1 MDIISVVVVFTGL
14 LFIIISKVINR
25 ENAKMLLAGYN
36 TMSKSEREK
45 FDIDGYLNFFK
56 PFFFKLGAYTT
67 LIYFITLF
75 IFNVGI
81 AVIAYTI
88 SILIPLPYIVI
99 KGNKF
104 YKKGWNIS
112 LISNNIKKNIFSK
125 SIIKNPTISNGVYKQ

>member
-1 MDIISVVVVFTGL
+1 MDIISVVIIFTGL
-14 LFIIISKVINR
+14 LFIIISKVVNK

-56 PFFFKLGAYTT
+56 PFFFKLGAYST

-75 IFNVGI
+75 TFHQGI

-99 KGNKF
+99 KGNGF
-104 YKKGWNIS
+104 YKKGWNLS
-112 LISNNIKKNIFSK
+112 LISYKLKKDIFPNK
-125 SIIKNPTISNGVYKQ
+125 I

>member
-1 MDIISVVVVFTGL
+1 MDIISVVIIFTGL
-14 LFIIISKVINR
+14 LFIIISKVVNK

-56 PFFFKLGAYTT
+56 PFFFKLGAYST

-75 IFNVGI
+75 TFHQGI

-88 SILIPLPYIVI
+88 SILIPLPFIVI
-99 KGNKF
+99 RGNKF

-112 LISNNIKKNIFSK
+112 LISYKLKKDIFPNK
-125 SIIKNPTISNGVYKQ
+125 I

>member
-1 MDIISVVVVFTGL
+1 MDIISVVIIFTGL

-75 IFNVGI
+75 IFNLGI

-99 KGNKF
+99 KGNNF
-104 YKKGWNIS
+104 YKKG
-112 LISNNIKKNIFSK
+112 
-125 SIIKNPTISNGVYKQ
+125 

>member
-1 MDIISVVVVFTGL
+1 MHQLSMAWHHILTELVINMDIISVVIVFTGL

-75 IFNVGI
+75 IFNLGI

-99 KGNKF
+99 KGNNF

-112 LISNNIKKNIFSK
+112 LISNNISVKF
-125 SIIKNPTISNGVYKQ
+125 

>member
-1 MDIISVVVVFTGL
+1 MDIISVVIVFTGL

-112 LISNNIKKNIFSK
+112 LISYKLKKDIFPNK
-125 SIIKNPTISNGVYKQ
+125 I

>member
-1 MDIISVVVVFTGL
+1 MDIISVVIIFTGL

-56 PFFFKLGAYTT
+56 PFFFKLGTYST

-75 IFNVGI
+75 IFNLDLAG
-81 AVIAYTI
+81 IAYTI
-88 SILIPLPYIVI
+88 SILIPLPYLII
-99 KGNKF
+99 KGNRF
-104 YKKGWNIS
+104 YKKGWNLS
-112 LISNNIKKNIFSK
+112 LIS
-125 SIIKNPTISNGVYKQ
+125 

>member
-1 MDIISVVVVFTGL
+1 MDIISVVIVFTGL

-56 PFFFKLGAYTT
+56 PFLFKLGAYTT
-67 LIYFITLF
+67 LIYLITLF
-75 IFNVGI
+75 IFNLGI
-81 AVIAYTI
+81 AIIAYTI

-99 KGNKF
+99 KGNNF
-104 YKKGWNIS
+104 YKKG
-112 LISNNIKKNIFSK
+112 
-125 SIIKNPTISNGVYKQ
+125 

>member
-1 MDIISVVVVFTGL
+1 MDIISVVIIFTGL
-14 LFIIISKVINR
+14 LFIIISKVVNK
-25 ENAKMLLAGYN
+25 ENAKMLLAGHN

-56 PFFFKLGAYTT
+56 PFFFKLGAYST

-75 IFNVGI
+75 TFHQGI

-88 SILIPLPYIVI
+88 SILIPLPFIVI
-99 KGNKF
+99 RGNKF

-112 LISNNIKKNIFSK
+112 LISYKLKKDIFPNK
-125 SIIKNPTISNGVYKQ
+125 I

>member
-1 MDIISVVVVFTGL
+1 MDIISVVIVFTGL

-25 ENAKMLLAGYN
+25 ENAKMLLSGYN

-75 IFNVGI
+75 IFNLGI
-81 AVIAYTI
+81 AVIVYTI
-88 SILIPLPYIVI
+88 SILIPLPYLVI

-104 YKKGWNIS
+104 YKK
-112 LISNNIKKNIFSK
+112 
-125 SIIKNPTISNGVYKQ
+125 V

>member
-1 MDIISVVVVFTGL
+1 MDIISVVIVFTGL

-99 KGNKF
+99 RGNKF

-112 LISNNIKKNIFSK
+112 LISYELKKDIFPNK
-125 SIIKNPTISNGVYKQ
+125 I

>member
-36 TMSKSEREK
+36 TMSESEREK

-56 PFFFKLGAYTT
+56 PFFFKLGAYST

-75 IFNVGI
+75 TFHQGI

-99 KGNKF
+99 RGNKF

-112 LISNNIKKNIFSK
+112 LISYKLKKDIFPNK
-125 SIIKNPTISNGVYKQ
+125 I

>member
-1 MDIISVVVVFTGL
+1 MDIISVVIIFLGL
-14 LFIIISKVINR
+14 LFIIISKVVNK

-56 PFFFKLGAYTT
+56 PFFFKLGAYST

-75 IFNVGI
+75 TFHQGI

-99 KGNKF
+99 RGNKF
-104 YKKGWNIS
+104 YKKG
-112 LISNNIKKNIFSK
+112 
-125 SIIKNPTISNGVYKQ
+125 

>member
-1 MDIISVVVVFTGL
+1 MDITSVVIVFTGL
-14 LFIIISKVINR
+14 LFMIISKVVNK

-75 IFNVGI
+75 IFNIGI

-99 KGNKF
+99 RGNKF
-104 YKKGWNIS
+104 YKKGWNLS
-112 LISNNIKKNIFSK
+112 LISYKFKKDIFPNK
-125 SIIKNPTISNGVYKQ
+125 I